1 MAQPIYKTNTV
12 AKRTEEKPAPVATYA
27 QGFKDGRASAF
38 SEIIHC
44 RDCRFAFDMTTERY
58 SDGTEYI
65 VIGCSKNIMH
75 GKPMFF
81 CAFGAERLTEDGK
94 HKK

>member
-1 MAQPIYKTNTV
+1 MNPVYKTNTV
-12 AKRTEEKPAPVATYA
+12 RPVQKKEEPKTACYA
-27 QGFKDGRASAF
+27 DGFRDGRASAF
-38 SEIIHC
+38 AEIIHC

-81 CAFGAERLTEDGK
+81 CGFGAERLIEDGK